1 MICKTRTI
9 ASCLLAVSVFALA
22 APASAGVI
30 ELAKFDAG
38 KIKSVV
44 SVSRNSGAS
53 FFTTTA
59 GLGAFDVVS
68 STEAG
73 VEAGARVYA
82 YCAEIWEELIPN
94 TSYTVGDLSL
104 GSTSRGGMGDER
116 ANLVRELFARFQPNI
131 DAGIMNDTAAALQ
144 LAMWEI
150 ISETDGTLNLSA
162 GRIQSEGTNAIN
174 TQAQGYL
181 NALTGTGT
189 RLNNVYSLNNVG
201 GQDLMLQISVPEPAT
216 FGLLGLGLL
225 GLAARRRTY

>member
-1 MICKTRTI
+1 MTPKIRAI
-9 ASCLLAVSVFALA
+9 ASGLLTASMLALT

-30 ELAKFDAG
+30 ELQKFDSG

-94 TSYTVGDLSL
+94 TTYTVGDLSA
-104 GSTSRGGMGDER
+104 GNTARGGMGDDR

-131 DAGIMNDTAAALQ
+131 DADILNDTAAALQ

-150 ISETDGTLNLSA
+150 ISETDGTLNLAA
-162 GRIQSEGTNAIN
+162 GRIQSDGTNAIN
-174 TQAQGYL
+174 TLAQSYL
-181 NALTGTGT
+181 NALTGTGD
-189 RLNNVYSLNNVG
+189 RLSNVYSLNNVG
-201 GQDLMLQISVPEPAT
+201 GQDLMLQINVPEPAT
-216 FGLLGLGLL
+216 FGLMGLGLL
-225 GLAARRRTY
+225 GLAARRRKY

>member
-1 MICKTRTI
+1 MTLKKSAI
-9 ASCLLAVSVFALA
+9 ASCLLAVSILALA

-30 ELAKFDAG
+30 QLQKFDAG

-53 FFTTTA
+53 FFSTTA
-59 GLGAFDVVS
+59 GLGAFDVVA

-73 VEAGARVYA
+73 VVAGARVYS

-94 TSYTVGDLSL
+94 TSYAVGDLSL
-104 GSTSRGGMGDER
+104 GSTSQGGMGVAR

-131 DAGIMNDTAAALQ
+131 DAAILNDTAAALQ
-144 LAMWEI
+144 LALWEI

-162 GRIQSEGTNAIN
+162 GRIQSAGATSIN
-174 TQAQGYL
+174 SLAQSYL
-181 NALTGTGT
+181 NSLTGTSAGV
-189 RLNNVYSLNNVG
+189 NNVYSLTNVG
-201 GQDLMLQISVPEPAT
+201 GQDLMLQVNVPEPAT

-225 GLAARRRTY
+225 GLAARRRKY